1 MVEMLSE
8 FHRMMLLSLVRAL
21 RVRCSLLAPALG
33 ICHILTSFRRV
44 VMNIDLQWGD
54 IKDDDTVISIAK
66 EIMEKAVT
74 LGKVEWFR
82 TSFPHQ

>member
-1 MVEMLSE
+1 
-8 FHRMMLLSLVRAL
+8 
-21 RVRCSLLAPALG
+21 
-33 ICHILTSFRRV
+33 
-44 VMNIDLQWGD
+44 MNIDLQWGD

-66 EIMEKAVT
+66 EIMEKAVA